1 MFFSGLTSK
10 ILFFIIRW
18 TKKIWTLKTFFCVYF
33 SINVIEWICI
43 VIKYNVQEIDK
54 RVKCNDQNSL
64 IFFFFATFV
73 KFARTLEQ
81 TKTYGSEI
89 IGFKEHVVKEPVYWN
104 DLTLCDTATRY
115 SDVGRN
121 HILYFF
127 FVPVRKIISVQEIYS
142 DSLFQEYF
150 PFYTCAILLWTLN
163 MELRQNTNSIS
174 ACSL

>member
-10 ILFFIIRW
+10 IFFFIIRW

-64 IFFFFATFV
+64 IFFFATFV

-81 TKTYGSEI
+81 TKTSGSEI

-104 DLTLCDTATRY
+104 DLTLWDTATRY
-115 SDVGRN
+115 SRCGQKSYS
-121 HILYFF
+121 IFF
-127 FVPVRKIISVQEIYS
+127 
-142 DSLFQEYF
+142 LFQSVKSFQYKRF
-150 PFYTCAILLWTLN
+150 IQT
-163 MELRQNTNSIS
+163 
-174 ACSL
+174 ACFRNIFLFIHVQ